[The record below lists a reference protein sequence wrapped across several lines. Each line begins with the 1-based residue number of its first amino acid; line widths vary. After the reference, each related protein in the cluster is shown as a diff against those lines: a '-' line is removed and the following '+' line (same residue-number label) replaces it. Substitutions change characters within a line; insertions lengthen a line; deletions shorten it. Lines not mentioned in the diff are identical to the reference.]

1 MTDYLRIAEDEVYRL
16 ADQVFQAVGVP
27 EEHADVVARNL
38 TLGELHGLG
47 SHGVSRLLPIYVE
60 RFERGGF
67 NAHPDMRVLRSSKG
81 AALVDG
87 DHGPGAVVG
96 MHAMRQAID
105 LAKEHGSGWVGTLRS
120 NHFGAAFVFARE
132 AMAQG
137 MIGFTTTT
145 AVPQQAAYGGTRKVL
160 GTNPLCIAV
169 PGGERGNV
177 ILDMATSVVAR
188 GKVQLLLATNNG
200 QLEPTETIARYL
212 YRCLDCRLCQQTC
225 PGGVRTDE
233 IFAGARQWAAQ
244 TEWLPSPLQDLRQR
258 VEASHNIAG
267 EDNANRSM
275 WQENLD
281 RPIALTEQAEV
292 VFFTGCVSSLYPMVY
307 GIPQSFVQLLAKAGI
322 SHATL
327 GGSEW
332 CCGYP
337 LLAAGADADNL
348 IAHNVEAVES
358 LRPRWLVATCPSCH
372 KTWKSDYPD
381 TSFEVVHSTE
391 LLLRL
396 LEEKRIQPKH
406 PPTIRRQ
413 PGREGPIR
421 ITYHDPC
428 DLGRKGN
435 IYDQPRE
442 VLAHLPGIEFVEM
455 PTNRAL
461 ASCCGGGGNLESLE
475 NDLSAAIATR
485 RLREAQSIDADVIV
499 TACQQCQRTLGMA
512 ARRNRVRLP
521 TMDIAQILLAT
532 LDSDDPA

>member
-67 NAHPDMRVLRSSKG
+67 NAHPDMRIVRSNKG

-188 GKVQLLLATNNG
+188 GKVQLAALEGHDIPEGWSVDKEGKPTTDAQRAARPDARMLSLGGYKGYGLAMMVEILSAVLTG
-200 QLEPTETIARYL
+200 SAVGHEIGSLFSDTDQPQQMGHFFGAIEIEAFMPLEQFQARMDALVSDMKAGPLEPGAKEILVPGEREARCAEAYRRDGIPIAEDVVTL
-212 YRCLDCRLCQQTC
+212 LNQLAEQH
-225 PGGVRTDE
+225 GVR
-233 IFAGARQWAAQ
+233 
-244 TEWLPSPLQDLRQR
+244 
-258 VEASHNIAG
+258 
-267 EDNANRSM
+267 
-275 WQENLD
+275 
-281 RPIALTEQAEV
+281 
-292 VFFTGCVSSLYPMVY
+292 PM
-307 GIPQSFVQLLAKAGI
+307 
-322 SHATL
+322 
-327 GGSEW
+327 
-332 CCGYP
+332 
-337 LLAAGADADNL
+337 
-348 IAHNVEAVES
+348 
-358 LRPRWLVATCPSCH
+358 
-372 KTWKSDYPD
+372 KT
-381 TSFEVVHSTE
+381 
-391 LLLRL
+391 
-396 LEEKRIQPKH
+396 
-406 PPTIRRQ
+406 
-413 PGREGPIR
+413 
-421 ITYHDPC
+421 
-428 DLGRKGN
+428 
-435 IYDQPRE
+435 
-442 VLAHLPGIEFVEM
+442 M
-455 PTNRAL
+455 
-461 ASCCGGGGNLESLE
+461 
-475 NDLSAAIATR
+475 
-485 RLREAQSIDADVIV
+485 
-499 TACQQCQRTLGMA
+499 
-512 ARRNRVRLP
+512 
-521 TMDIAQILLAT
+521 
-532 LDSDDPA
+532 